1 MDKKTSLNEGILG
14 NLFGVEDSTD
24 TSSDISEDDIK
35 KVKSAII
42 NKSLDVDDLDTEDLD
57 NDDLDKIL
65 VKITNIN
72 EKVDAIIRRM
82 CGCGNDAI
90 ARAIAKYTGMHIK
103 EAEEIVA
110 DMQD

>member
-1 MDKKTSLNEGILG
+1 MQDKDSLNEGILG
-14 NLFGVEDSTD
+14 SLFGVDTD
-24 TSSDISEDDIK
+24 TDSGVSEEDIK

-42 NKSLDVDDLDTEDLD
+42 NKSLDVDNLDTEDLD
-57 NDDLDKIL
+57 NEDLDKIL

-72 EKVDAIIRRM
+72 EKVDTIIHKM

-90 ARAIAKYTGMHIK
+90 ARAIAKYTGMHFR